1 MKVKRDLFIEN
12 LLCQTFPT
20 MMLVT
25 AVHEQG
31 TVNTSGKS

>member
-1 MKVKRDLFIEN
+1 MKVKKDLFIEN

-25 AVHEQG
+25 AVHAQG
-31 TVNTSGKS
+31 TVNTTVKS